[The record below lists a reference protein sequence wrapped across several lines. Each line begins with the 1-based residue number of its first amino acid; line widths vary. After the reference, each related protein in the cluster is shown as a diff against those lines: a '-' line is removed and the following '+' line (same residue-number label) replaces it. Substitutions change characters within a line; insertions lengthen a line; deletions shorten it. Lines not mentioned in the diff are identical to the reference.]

1 MQVSITYTIDPV
13 AENKMKHPV
22 DDVLLNAQNSNGT
35 AIPPG
40 GIKLMQALRLL
51 LQEKNFDSITTAEIS
66 RVAGVNE
73 ALIYRYFKDKRGLLH
88 KILAE
93 YFRVHLAQILS
104 DVSKAD
110 GAFSKL
116 RKLIHGTISFH
127 KKNSVFSRILL
138 LEVRNHP
145 AYFES
150 EAYELAKKYFR
161 LINEIIQEGIVD
173 GQMRDDVPLSCMRD
187 IIIGSIER
195 ACMRPAVF
203 DQEFDEEFLSGN
215 LAEAV
220 IGGIQKPTGLNPKKT
235 LDQGNNH
242 YGLKN

>member
-1 MQVSITYTIDPV
+1 MFFDEKKQPPTDILLR
-13 AENKMKHPV
+13 AE
-22 DDVLLNAQNSNGT
+22 NSNGT
-35 AIPPG
+35 PMPPG

-93 YFRVHLAQILS
+93 YFRVHLAQITN
-104 DVSKAD
+104 DVHEAK
-110 GAFSKL
+110 GAFSRL
-116 RKLIHGTISFH
+116 RTLINGTISFH
-127 KKNSVFSRILL
+127 KRNGVFSRILL

-150 EAYELAKKYFR
+150 EAYDLAKKYSK
-161 LINEIIQEGIVD
+161 LINEIVQQGIAD
-173 GQMRDDVPLSCMRD
+173 GEIRHDIPLSCLRD

-195 ACMRPAVF
+195 ACMRPAIF
-203 DQEFDEEFLSGN
+203 DQEFDEESLAGN

-220 IGGIQKPTGLNPKKT
+220 IGGIKRPTDMLQTQTGKR
-235 LDQGNNH
+235 QE
-242 YGLKN
+242 